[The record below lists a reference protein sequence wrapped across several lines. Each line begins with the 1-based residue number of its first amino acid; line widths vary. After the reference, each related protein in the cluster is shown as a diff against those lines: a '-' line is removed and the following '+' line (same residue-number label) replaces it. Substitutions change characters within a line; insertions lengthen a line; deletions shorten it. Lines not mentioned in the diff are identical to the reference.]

1 MIHVLDPKDGEC
13 IIDPLCGTG
22 IILSEGF
29 RKNKKTL
36 WQGDD
41 CDRGAISLV
50 RERFKKNEIPVQQ
63 WDARDLPLPNE
74 TIDGIVTNLP
84 FGKEYSS
91 PEENKTLYRELIRHW
106 TIKLQPQ
113 GRMVLLTADTKTLE
127 PILTHFNLP
136 WSIAFRVKV
145 LGQWA
150 NAYLAQKRN
159 ATR

>member
-1 MIHVLDPKDGEC
+1 MSLIRKTENVSL
-13 IIDPLCGTG
+13 ILCAVRGSSF
-22 IILSEGF
+22 LRGF
-29 RKNKKTL
+29 GKIKKPFGRATI
-36 WQGDD
+36 
-41 CDRGAISLV
+41 ATV
-50 RERFKKNEIPVQQ
+50 ERFPLYANDSKKNEIPVQQ